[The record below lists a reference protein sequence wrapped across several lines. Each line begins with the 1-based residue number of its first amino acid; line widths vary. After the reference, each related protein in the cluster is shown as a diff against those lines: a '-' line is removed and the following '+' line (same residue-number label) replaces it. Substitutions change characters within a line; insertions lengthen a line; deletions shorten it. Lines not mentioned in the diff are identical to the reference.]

1 LSDEGRSQWRST
13 TATAA
18 EVDGERGRGETGSTT
33 TTAAAAAAAAAAD
46 DDVEEEDE
54 QDSGGAR
61 GGHRGLGG
69 DGGGGVGG
77 VGCGGGVGGGT
88 AVDVTRCPR
97 WRTARPVRRTRAG
110 RTTAWG

>member
-1 LSDEGRSQWRST
+1 MSDEGRSQWPST

-18 EVDGERGRGETGSTT
+18 EVDGECGRGETGSTT
-33 TTAAAAAAAAAAD
+33 TAAAAAVAAED
-46 DDVEEEDE
+46 EEEE

-61 GGHRGLGG
+61 GGHPGLGG
-69 DGGGGVGG
+69 GGGGGCGVGGG
-77 VGCGGGVGGGT
+77 VGCGGGVGGGA

-110 RTTAWG
+110 QTTAWG

>member
-1 LSDEGRSQWRST
+1 MRGRSQWRST

-33 TTAAAAAAAAAAD
+33 ITAAAAAD
-46 DDVEEEDE
+46 DDEEQYE

-69 DGGGGVGG
+69 DGDGGGVGG

>member
-1 LSDEGRSQWRST
+1 LSDEGWRSQWPSA

-33 TTAAAAAAAAAAD
+33 TAAAA
-46 DDVEEEDE
+46 VEEEEEE
-54 QDSGGAR
+54 QDS

-69 DGGGGVGG
+69 GCGGGGCGVGCG
-77 VGCGGGVGGGT
+77 VGCGGGG
-88 AVDVTRCPR
+88 AAADVTRCPR